1 MAALIIP
8 ILVAFAS
15 SLISRMLLGEGLA
28 FFTYTCITDQVF
40 NAQQQMMG
48 LFNNIPAD
56 LLGLMSILKIPQ
68 GLSVVMSAM
77 GVVAFIKA
85 AKVYLGRS

>member
-15 SLISRMLLGEGLA
+15 SLIARMLLGAGLA
-28 FFTYTCITDQVF
+28 FFTYTWISDQVA
-40 NAQQQMMG
+40 NAQQEMMG

-56 LLGLMSILKIPQ
+56 LLGLISILKIPQ
-68 GLSVVMSAM
+68 GVSVVMSSM
-77 GVVAFIKA
+77 GIVAFIKA

>member
-15 SLISRMLLGEGLA
+15 SLIARMLLGAGLA
-28 FFTYTCITDQVF
+28 FFTYTWITDQVF